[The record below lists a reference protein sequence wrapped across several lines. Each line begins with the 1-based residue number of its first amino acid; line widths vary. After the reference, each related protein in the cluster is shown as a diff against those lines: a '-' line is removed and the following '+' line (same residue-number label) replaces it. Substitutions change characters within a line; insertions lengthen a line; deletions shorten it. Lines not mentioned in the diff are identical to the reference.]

1 MGSYMYRNIL
11 KFIIYF
17 YRTYSN
23 VKDVKEEDENSK
35 ENTNTNFDENEMKRP
50 RILENNKKKE
60 NKYLKEKPDEENIL
74 SVINNL
80 TNSIIAETS
89 TSSNLRTAETV
100 FTEYIAL
107 ELEKMSDSERTIKK
121 QKLMEV
127 LTTPL

>member
-1 MGSYMYRNIL
+1 MYRNIL

-23 VKDVKEEDENSK
+23 VKDVKKEDENSK
-35 ENTNTNFDENEMKRP
+35 ENTNINSENEMKRP
-50 RILENNKKKE
+50 RILENNKRKE

-74 SVINNL
+74 TVINNL
-80 TNSIIAETS
+80 TNSIVAETS

-100 FTEYIAL
+100 FAEYIAL
-107 ELEKMSDSERTIKK
+107 ELEKMSDSERTITK

>member
-17 YRTYSN
+17 YRTYCN

-80 TNSIIAETS
+80 TN
-89 TSSNLRTAETV
+89 R
-100 FTEYIAL
+100 AL
-107 ELEKMSDSERTIKK
+107 
-121 QKLMEV
+121 
-127 LTTPL
+127 